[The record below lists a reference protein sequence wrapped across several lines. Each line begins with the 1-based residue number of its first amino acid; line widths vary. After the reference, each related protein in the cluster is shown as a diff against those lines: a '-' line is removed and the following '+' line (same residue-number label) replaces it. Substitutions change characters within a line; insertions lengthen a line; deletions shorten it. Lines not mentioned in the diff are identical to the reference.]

1 MKKEAWALSL
11 NYENMCEDEIFKK
24 LWVRGG

>member
-11 NYENMCEDEIFKK
+11 TYENMCEDEIFKK
-24 LWVRGG
+24 ICVKGG